1 MQAPKNRLIAFPSS
15 EQIALTPALWLAC
28 GVISYNFALLA
39 QHAMR
44 ILAPKEIPH
53 LTDSRRETI
62 DRGFAV
68 AIDARGL
75 MPSIR
80 AAILQISRT
89 LLTPLHFAVTLQ
101 GRDGSS
107 YLLVEFHGALDL
119 PLNDHAENTPPPSP
133 TPSGRETAAIH
144 PPEAANA

>member
-1 MQAPKNRLIAFPSS
+1 MQTPKNRLIAFPSS

-44 ILAPKEIPH
+44 ILAPKEIQF
-53 LTDSRRETI
+53 LSDSRRETI

-75 MPSIR
+75 QPSIR

-89 LLTPLHFAVTLQ
+89 LLAPLHFAVTLQ
-101 GRDGSS
+101 GRDGTA

-119 PLNDHAENTPPPSP
+119 PLNDNAKNTPPPSP
-133 TPSGRETAAIH
+133 TQRGPEKAAIR